1 MKRAFAAAMALYVEN
16 EGFKLLGHSPGL
28 RFPKSG
34 REATYLILTPCPPS
48 FVPVADETKS
58 P

>member
-1 MKRAFAAAMALYVEN
+1 MALHVEN

-34 REATYLILTPCPPS
+34 EKLPTT
-48 FVPVADETKS
+48 
-58 P
+58 